1 LSYFGQTLPL
11 NARGWSNRGWL
22 EIIEF
27 ILSMCENGARKTHVM
42 YRCNLNSKQI
52 NEYLNFLLECEML
65 EKIQERPN
73 SKRYIFKTA
82 ELGKKFI
89 ERYKQLAELFG
100 KPPPP
105 SLT

>member
-1 LSYFGQTLPL
+1 
-11 NARGWSNRGWL
+11 
-22 EIIEF
+22 
-27 ILSMCENGARKTHVM
+27 
-42 YRCNLNSKQI
+42 
-52 NEYLNFLLECEML
+52 ML